1 MRKKET
7 SHLLFLNKQ
16 HFELLADKCRLI
28 HNGVKYQRMIMKV
41 WGHIEF
47 VNISFLIFYLTLHL
61 QFSQPQYELLSNS
74 L

>member
-41 WGHIEF
+41 WGQIEF
-47 VNISFLIFYLTLHL
+47 VNI
-61 QFSQPQYELLSNS
+61 
-74 L
+74 